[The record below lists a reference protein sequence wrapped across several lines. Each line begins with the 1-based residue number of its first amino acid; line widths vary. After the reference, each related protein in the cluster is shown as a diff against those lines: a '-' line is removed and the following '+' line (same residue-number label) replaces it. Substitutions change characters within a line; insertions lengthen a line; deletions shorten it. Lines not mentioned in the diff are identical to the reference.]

1 MDRVKTLTNFT
12 REQLEILYYMEK
24 KETLSL
30 RKSLEELKIK
40 YLELY
45 EEAEL
50 KKNSPMDAVTY

>member
-50 KKNSPMDAVTY
+50 KKISPMDEVTY

>member
-50 KKNSPMDAVTY
+50 KKILLWMR

>member
-1 MDRVKTLTNFT
+1 MDRVEALTNFT

-50 KKNSPMDAVTY
+50 KKISPMDEVTY

>member
-1 MDRVKTLTNFT
+1 
-12 REQLEILYYMEK
+12 MEK

-50 KKNSPMDAVTY
+50 KKNSPMDEVTY